1 MNHYFIPLP
10 LDSLFAWW
18 RLGELTL
25 AKYQLFSLSGDI
37 PLTHNDS
44 VFEVLLEYLP
54 AVEHIRTLV
63 IVEISSESANVIKQ
77 SAVTLLIWI
86 QSLVFF
92 L

>member
-1 MNHYFIPLP
+1 MIILFFKNNRNKHESLLLPLP

-25 AKYQLFSLSGDI
+25 
-37 PLTHNDS
+37 
-44 VFEVLLEYLP
+44 
-54 AVEHIRTLV
+54 
-63 IVEISSESANVIKQ
+63 ANVIKQ

>member
-18 RLGELTL
+18 RLGVLTL
-25 AKYQLFSLSGDI
+25 AKSQIFSLSSDI
-37 PLTHNDS
+37 PLTHNFS

-63 IVEISSESANVIKQ
+63 IAENQ
-77 SAVTLLIWI
+77 
-86 QSLVFF
+86 F
-92 L
+92 